1 MTLFKVPYRI
11 TVSFDNEQF
20 TYQILDST
28 EVQAQNEEDAI
39 DKVNVIWD
47 EGDSLFPDD
56 FIQNVLYENDHI
68 SLTELDIGTPIDTG
82 LLI

>member
-1 MTLFKVPYRI
+1 MGLLERHSMPLFNVPYRI

-39 DKVNVIWD
+39 RGAIEQQELIQEYREDK
-47 EGDSLFPDD
+47 GKGFL
-56 FIQNVLYENDHI
+56 
-68 SLTELDIGTPIDTG
+68 
-82 LLI
+82 